1 MRSLSCRG
9 HDLHQLHHCLKQSC
23 FLKLKHF
30 QATKYLLDPLTAP
43 EPNEETG
50 PGSHFTTTVNRAPFA
65 SKGPSASASSK
76 SPAVSTYPTPPAS
89 ASPTR
94 SSFHPTNPYSPSHR
108 QAAFGDYQ
116 NAGPSRR
123 SIEEP
128 VGNGKGRRRGSSL
141 GERFPGKKSLESV
154 PLTSGIG
161 LPPISNLLLIWSA
174 NLSFQATCLTDPS
187 INCGNRPKQLTAPH
201 T

>member
-1 MRSLSCRG
+1 MKMDSSSEDKQWVSSLRPEGGLMQANMRSLNCQV
-9 HDLHQLHHCLKQSC
+9 HDLHQTPSLFKESC
-23 FLKLKHF
+23 FLKLKYF

-43 EPNEETG
+43 EPSEETG
-50 PGSHFTTTVNRAPFA
+50 PGSHFTTTVNRAPFT
-65 SKGPSASASSK
+65 SKGPSASTASK
-76 SPAVSTYPTPPAS
+76 LPAVSTYPTPPAS

-116 NAGPSRR
+116 NAGPSQR

-141 GERFPGKKSLESV
+141 GERFPGKKSLETV
-154 PLTSGIG
+154 PLMSGIG
-161 LPPISNLLLIWSA
+161 LPPISNLLLI
-174 NLSFQATCLTDPS
+174 
-187 INCGNRPKQLTAPH
+187 
-201 T
+201 